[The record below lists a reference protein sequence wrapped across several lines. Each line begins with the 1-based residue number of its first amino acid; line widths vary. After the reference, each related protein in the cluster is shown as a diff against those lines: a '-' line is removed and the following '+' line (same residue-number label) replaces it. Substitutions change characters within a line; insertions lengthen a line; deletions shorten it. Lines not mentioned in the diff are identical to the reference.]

1 MSSSSLSA
9 FTLHQSLASTKYNH
23 VIDLSTPTRLSS
35 CSFLHNLFLTV
46 PSSPLSSLS
55 TQSLEVLRFRVLLG
69 HTRSSHDPLVKR
81 TPSPCPF
88 FTAPP
93 ISINH
98 VLFQCPSLTTPPRTH
113 LALGLPAL
121 QYSPC
126 HTHLSSPS

>member
-46 PSSPLSSLS
+46 PSSLLSSLS
-55 TQSLEVLRFRVLLG
+55 TRSLEVLRSRVLLG

-81 TPSPCPF
+81 TPPPCPF
-88 FTAPP
+88 FTAPPP

-98 VLFQCPSLTTPPRTH
+98 VLFQCPSLTTPRRTH
-113 LALGLPAL
+113 SASLFVIIPHAI
-121 QYSPC
+121 
-126 HTHLSSPS
+126 